1 MNQFKNLISFKL
13 EIKESRYDYINQ
25 VFAQDYEVDID
36 YSKEMLNL
44 QNFRY
49 KSGSSFISKKII
61 NYFNK
66 IPNLL
71 NL

>member
-1 MNQFKNLISFKL
+1 MTRGEYK
-13 EIKESRYDYINQ
+13 
-25 VFAQDYEVDID
+25 VDID
-36 YSKEMLNL
+36 HSKEILNL

-49 KSGSSFISKKII
+49 KSGASIISKNII